1 MRRLHGAFTAQLL
14 LVCAVSAAI
23 VPSPTNVTLSCQ
35 NLKTTVRWEYS
46 EQQPQTSFKVL
57 IISSE
62 GRHESE
68 TTDHQYDLSPFIWES
83 ERRYEGFHSVNVTA
97 IQGGRKSTPAN
108 SQSLSFNEL
117 KQAHVRCELDFPPV
131 SLTEGDSGATVT
143 FQNPFYFYE
152 ELKTATKTNN
162 VFFSFTVS
170 NSTGD
175 LGTADCGL
183 KDKICR
189 YDFSFPEGV
198 DECVLLD
205 GQLNDRNG
213 VNSVKFRKTSP
224 VCITESAE
232 AHTVTLVIL
241 LCVFIIITILAA
253 IVICKVRAYLNEKPS
268 YLKPLAFKPCDKRL
282 FKPDPENISL
292 LVVKHKPCS
301 SEDEGGTPEDHQ
313 GAAAAAG
320 ARSNGSD
327 QQTAGYGKGDLLEDS
342 SQELD
347 TTDEDSADDSVK
359 TECVVMEEEEE
370 EDRVGEYDRAHHI
383 PDTGDEDVTSVYTQ
397 R

>member
-1 MRRLHGAFTAQLL
+1 
-14 LVCAVSAAI
+14 
-23 VPSPTNVTLSCQ
+23 VTLSCQ

-46 EQQPQTSFKVL
+46 EQQPQTNTSNYSF
-57 IISSE
+57 IF
-62 GRHESE
+62 HE

-162 VFFSFTVS
+162 VFFSFT
-170 NSTGD
+170 GD

-224 VCITESAE
+224 VCITESAGKSGLGGDS
-232 AHTVTLVIL
+232 AVFH
-241 LCVFIIITILAA
+241 LCESCSLS
-253 IVICKVRAYLNEKPS
+253 PS
-268 YLKPLAFKPCDKRL
+268 PQAFKPCDKRL

-347 TTDEDSADDSVK
+347 TTDEDSADDS
-359 TECVVMEEEEE
+359 
-370 EDRVGEYDRAHHI
+370 DRVGEYDRAHHI